1 MDNVIKGLATGGI
14 GAFLILIGLILYG
27 VYNFVSKIMEQNHDR
42 EIRYSTI
49 IENNQKVI
57 QALTND
63 IKSDMDDLKD
73 GMKTLL
79 KRK

>member
-1 MDNVIKGLATGGI
+1 MDGVIKGLATGGI